1 MPQTRTVN
9 RKLLVLIPFTV
20 GVLAV
25 GMNALLSDPYHSVRS
40 THEQTIFFKLDQYRL
55 LLSQEDFDQLMERL
69 LCRNKDLISAK
80 TVATYVL
87 TRDLCKYKHLVNEGL
102 ASFRQLGAKGPWTAE
117 IKGFYKRRHL
127 IVYNVEGLLFHE
139 LTQINTELEKH
150 CP

>member
-40 THEQTIFFKLDQYRL
+40 THEQAIFFKLDQYSL

-69 LCRNKDLISAK
+69 LCNNKDLISAK

-87 TRDLCKYKHLVNEGL
+87 ARYLCK
-102 ASFRQLGAKGPWTAE
+102 
-117 IKGFYKRRHL
+117 
-127 IVYNVEGLLFHE
+127 
-139 LTQINTELEKH
+139 
-150 CP
+150 

>member
-9 RKLLVLIPFTV
+9 RKLLVVIPFTL

-69 LCRNKDLISAK
+69 LCNNKDLISA
-80 TVATYVL
+80 
-87 TRDLCKYKHLVNEGL
+87 
-102 ASFRQLGAKGPWTAE
+102 
-117 IKGFYKRRHL
+117 
-127 IVYNVEGLLFHE
+127 
-139 LTQINTELEKH
+139 
-150 CP
+150 